1 MNATNIVEL
10 RRDDRFSPN
19 DLFAVVGDEIVHVHN
34 ISVAGI
40 CINRPA
46 NDFAD
51 RNVRFWIAPVSHGLL
66 DETRAVE
73 VNGHIVGHTED
84 RVRIVFSTVGYDLS
98 NMIQRHKAAQRV

>member
-10 RRDDRFSPN
+10 RRNDRFSPN
-19 DLFAVVGDEIVHVHN
+19 DLFAVVGEEIVHVDN

-46 NDFAD
+46 NDFIG
-51 RNVRFWIAPVSHGLL
+51 RNVRFWVAPVSHGFL

-73 VNGHIVGHTED
+73 VDGHIVGRSED
-84 RVRIVFSTVGYDLS
+84 RVRIVFSTVSYDLS
-98 NMIQRHKAAQRV
+98 NMIHRYKATQRA